1 MTSSITK
8 KVLSSLSVA
17 ALALTALTATSIPAS
32 AAAETKTITV
42 AGFASNSTSLTQAMR
57 TRINEFV
64 NNNKD
69 YGFITCVGFADRP
82 GSRTSN
88 NALGQGRALAG
99 CNQAVRANSDLS
111 VSGTRGKWDNTR
123 AGSDVRRVKIT
134 LSKTAF
140 ANITTS
146 FNYRGG
152 EGVVSSLKSAIG
164 DTITLP
170 TATREGYQLVGWF
183 TKRKGGASVGI
194 AEGFHNPTKSR
205 TLFAR
210 WVVGEAPAQA
220 PVLPS
225 TISTLCQ
232 GNPGAPEFVYNP
244 NAVTPATIGSETV
257 LVDGFIVRELTAA
270 TTRYTLT
277 ANGIGNNGIC
287 IIRGDS
293 EPGLSG
299 WVIGESTTSTGGSQS
314 SVLTG
319 AFNFTPGR
327 KYFILVYSAANGNGG
342 WLPANIGN
350 VTLFISPILDLD

>member
-1 MTSSITK
+1 LTSSITK

-57 TRINEFV
+57 TRINKFV

-82 GSRTSN
+82 GSKTSN
-88 NALGQGRALAG
+88 NSLGQGRALAG

-111 VSGTRGKWDNTR
+111 ISGTRGKWDNTS

-152 EGVVSSLKSAIG
+152 EGAVTSLKSAIG

-183 TKRKGGASVGI
+183 TKRKGGVSVGI

-210 WVVGEAPAQA
+210 WVVGDAPEQA

-225 TISTLCQ
+225 TISTVCQ
-232 GNPGAPEFVYNP
+232 GDIPFEYNP
-244 NAVTPATIGSETV
+244 NTVTPATIGTELIPV
-257 LVDGFIVRELTAA
+257 NGFAIRELTAVQDVYIFRA
-270 TTRYTLT
+270 DSPGPGNE
-277 ANGIGNNGIC
+277 NGVC
-287 IIRGDS
+287 LVRGDS
-293 EPGLSG
+293 EPGQSG
-299 WVIGESTTSTGGSQS
+299 WQIGEDILSSGGSDLS
-314 SVLTG
+314 TIGWALT
-319 AFNFTPGR
+319 AGR
-327 KYFILVYSAANGNGG
+327 KYFIIVYSANDGNGG
-342 WLPANIGN
+342 FNPRNIGD
-350 VTLFISPILDLD
+350 VTLTITIGNPN